1 MRFITDKE
9 ILSFNEILEKT
20 LIRVSPISNHKGTYD
35 IGISV
40 NMTIDRMYD
49 KISPLVYEPMID
61 YEMIF
66 SISSKRNNFFLDLL
80 KKISDKTVDIRV
92 ILDGVR
98 NEKNILYLTNTKSL
112 NIDIKEENHMI
123 NNILYI
129 KYNHKVSG
137 RLSEIILYKSNIEN
151 SINIMQSIWEYENGV
166 EVNLV
171 QWNIGDIVALVENKS
186 KDYIILDY
194 SYRKVNDSYII
205 DFLASEI
212 LDINKCVIKYGKSEI
227 LRKDDICYS
236 RNNRIDNIL
245 G

>member
-9 ILSFNEILEKT
+9 ILSFNEILEE
-20 LIRVSPISNHKGTYD
+20 LPIRVHPISNHKGTYD
-35 IGISV
+35 IEILN
-40 NMTIDRMYD
+40 NMIHN
-49 KISPLVYEPMID
+49 KILPLLYEPTID
-61 YEMIF
+61 YEIIF
-66 SISSKRNNFFLDLL
+66 SITSKRNEFFLDLL
-80 KKISDKTVDIRV
+80 KKISDKGVNINV
-92 ILDGVR
+92 ILSGGQ
-98 NEKNILYLTNTKSL
+98 NEKNILDLTNTKSL
-112 NIDIKEENHMI
+112 NINIKKESHMI
-123 NNILYI
+123 NNISYI
-129 KYNHKVSG
+129 KYDHKVNG

-151 SINIMQSIWEYENGV
+151 AINIMQSIWEYENET

-171 QWNIGDIVALVENKS
+171 KWDIGDIVSLVENKS